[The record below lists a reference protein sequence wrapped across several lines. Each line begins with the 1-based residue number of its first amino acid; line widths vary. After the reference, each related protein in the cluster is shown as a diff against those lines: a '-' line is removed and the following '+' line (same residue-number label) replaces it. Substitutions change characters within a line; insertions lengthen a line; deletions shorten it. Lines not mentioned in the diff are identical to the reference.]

1 MSVIELPLIPREESA
16 VVHDDIRADLGAAL
30 DKYFAALDAANREP
44 FIKIAPLFR
53 ACWLFVMWVFGWFCV
68 PQIAAANGIIWVI
81 RRIRHAQTPPYL
93 PAWSIAWTANVFR
106 ELHRGE
112 IPLMK
117 LVVNRNL
124 VRIFTLFHIRNRMKH
139 LSAHVRHE
147 FVRAAI
153 EGDRDGIRQCDMER
167 RVLETCSQVID
178 QKAELKL
185 FLFALPLIELAG
197 KTTHVAVDRDFSLT
211 TMTAK
216 AALWIHALDALEA
229 GSLEKLEHA
238 SHIFQFASLA
248 AYALFVLVSCFIRK
262 RQIFSELG
270 IFEIED
276 VLREKN
282 VALPRET
289 PVDIIGWII
298 VALLL
303 AVAASRNADAMTLLI
318 CATLYSAPFAY
329 GLARRLQV
337 KRR

>member
-44 FIKIAPLFR
+44 FISVWPLLR
-53 ACWLFVMWVFGWFCV
+53 AYGLLLAWELGWFLLPLIGAV
-68 PQIAAANGIIWVI
+68 NAVIWVI
-81 RRIRHAQTPPYL
+81 RRFRGAHTPPYVR
-93 PAWSIAWTANVFR
+93 AWSVTWTANVLR

-112 IPLMK
+112 IPLLK
-117 LVVNRNL
+117 LVVNRNM

-153 EGDRDGIRQCDMER
+153 EGDRNVIRQCDMER
-167 RVLETCSQVID
+167 RVLETCAQVID

-197 KTTHVAVDRDFSLT
+197 KTAHLAVNRDFSLSN
-211 TMTAK
+211 MMSKVAI
-216 AALWIHALDALEA
+216 WFHAFNTIEA
-229 GSLEKLEHA
+229 GSFKTIEHA
-238 SHIFQFASLA
+238 NHLLQFITLGS
-248 AYALFVLVSCFIRK
+248 YALFVLVSCFIRK

-270 IFEIED
+270 VFDTEA
-276 VLREKN
+276 VLREKK

-289 PVDIIGWII
+289 PLDLIGWII

-303 AVAASRNADAMTLLI
+303 AVAASRITDMRALLI
-318 CATLYSAPFAY
+318 CSALYAAPFAY
-329 GLARRLQV
+329 ALARRLLIG
-337 KRR
+337 RR